1 MASKL
6 TAEQQRR
13 VDEILQF
20 QRTVEHVAKL
30 VAELEGNR
38 AAKSSFIDNLCE
50 TIARE
55 LSQMRQRALTANIG
69 TLGDVAGA
77 MSVMAGRG
85 GGIFMKIRGL
95 NDGLTSLRMQLDET
109 LTVEETVRLFR
120 SFYRRSHTVDEVL
133 GLVELGEKRGAWVG
147 KLSGGQKQRLA
158 VACALVS
165 RPELLFLDEPTTGLD
180 PQSRRQLWDVI
191 GRFRAAGGT
200 VLLTTHY
207 MEEAERLCDRVAIMD
222 HGKVI
227 ALGTPRSL
235 IASLGAEH
243 VVEFALADGA
253 TRAPSPSELAA
264 LPGVR
269 AVRPALRRTA
279 LTVAEVHRA
288 VPALLGL
295 LERRGAELS
304 LLATHHATLE
314 TSSCRSPA
322 GSCAMRD
329 HPLVQLTLARMR
341 EFYREPEAIF
351 WVFGFPLVLAF
362 ALGVAFR
369 NRGPGELKVGVLR
382 APGDS
387 AVAAALD
394 RAPALAA
401 TVLDSSDA
409 RIALRTGR
417 VALLVGP
424 GAPLVSRDDSTRTE
438 SRLARLEADAALQRA
453 RGRADAASVRDERI
467 TEPGAR
473 YIDFLIPGLLGMNL
487 MGSGLWGVGFSVVQA
502 RTKKLLKR
510 LMATPMRRGH
520 YLLSF
525 ILSRLL
531 FLFLEIAALVGF
543 GWVMFGVGVRGSY
556 GALALITV
564 LGALSF
570 AGLGLLVASR
580 ARTIEAV
587 SGLMNLVMLPMWI
600 LSGTFFS
607 YARFPDAMQPLVK
620 ALPLTALNDAL
631 RAVMID
637 GSRLGDLGAPLGIVT
652 AWGFVSFVV
661 ALQIFRWR

>member
-1 MASKL
+1 M
-6 TAEQQRR
+6 
-13 VDEILQF
+13 
-20 QRTVEHVAKL
+20 
-30 VAELEGNR
+30 G
-38 AAKSSFIDNLCE
+38 
-50 TIARE
+50 
-55 LSQMRQRALTANIG
+55 
-69 TLGDVAGA
+69 
-77 MSVMAGRG
+77 
-85 GGIFMKIRGL
+85 
-95 NDGLTSLRMQLDET
+95 
-109 LTVEETVRLFR
+109 
-120 SFYRRSHTVDEVL
+120 
-133 GLVELGEKRGAWVG
+133 
-147 KLSGGQKQRLA
+147 
-158 VACALVS
+158 
-165 RPELLFLDEPTTGLD
+165 
-180 PQSRRQLWDVI
+180 
-191 GRFRAAGGT
+191 
-200 VLLTTHY
+200 
-207 MEEAERLCDRVAIMD
+207 
-222 HGKVI
+222 
-227 ALGTPRSL
+227 
-235 IASLGAEH
+235 
-243 VVEFALADGA
+243 
-253 TRAPSPSELAA
+253 
-264 LPGVR
+264 
-269 AVRPALRRTA
+269 
-279 LTVAEVHRA
+279 
-288 VPALLGL
+288 
-295 LERRGAELS
+295 
-304 LLATHHATLE
+304 
-314 TSSCRSPA
+314 
-322 GSCAMRD
+322 D

-362 ALGVAFR
+362 ALGIAFR

-387 AVAAALD
+387 AIASTLD

-401 TVLDSSDA
+401 SVLDSSDA

-417 VALLVGP
+417 VALLVVP
-424 GAPLVSRDDSTRTE
+424 GEPLVYRYDSTRTE
-438 SRLARLEADAALQRA
+438 SRLARLETDEALQRA
-453 RGRADAASVRDERI
+453 RGRADAAPVRDERI

-570 AGLGLLVASR
+570 AGLGMLVASR

-607 YARFPDAMQPLVK
+607 YARFPDAMQPFVK
-620 ALPLTALNDAL
+620 VLPLTALNDAL

-637 GSRLGDLGAPLGIVT
+637 GTGVLRLGTPLAIVAGWGA
-652 AWGFVSFVV
+652 VSFGV
-661 ALQIFRWR
+661 ALKIFRWR